1 MKKKIIKV
9 GDNIKPL
16 DSNWSFGGNV
26 PKTFDQH
33 INKSVPLYKWSHEIG
48 LNVSDFFLP
57 NGTKFYDIGC
67 STGTFA
73 KKLAERHYKKKIHI
87 IGIDQIKEMVKIAK
101 KIVINIQI

>member
-1 MKKKIIKV
+1 MKKKLIKV
-9 GDNIKPL
+9 GDRIKPL

-26 PKTFDQH
+26 PKTFDRH
-33 INKSVPLYKWSHEIG
+33 INKSIPLYKWSHEIG

-73 KKLAERHYKKKIHI
+73 KKLAERHSSKKINI
-87 IGIDQIKEMVKIAK
+87 VTPPK
-101 KIVINIQI
+101 KLNA